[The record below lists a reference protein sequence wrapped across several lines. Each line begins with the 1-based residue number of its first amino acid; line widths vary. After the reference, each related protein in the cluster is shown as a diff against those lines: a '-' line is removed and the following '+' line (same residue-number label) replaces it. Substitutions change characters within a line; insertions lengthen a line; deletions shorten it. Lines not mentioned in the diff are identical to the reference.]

1 METAA
6 STVSERAASLRFW
19 YGASVA
25 EFVGTSAEK
34 IVGQLTLNSS
44 FDIDRTQ
51 AAAWLAEIEFLHSKL
66 SGLAGSILFEFNI
79 PRMGRRIDVVLVV
92 GPVVFAIEFKVGEKA
107 FDRSAIDQVWDYG
120 LDLKNFHEA
129 SHDASIIPILIAT
142 EATECPPI
150 DLHADPDKLYRPIV
164 VDSPSFRSGLE
175 LALRAISGDA
185 LDAQVWSRASYHPT
199 PTIVEAARVLYAQ
212 HSVEAI
218 ARFDAGAQ
226 NLHVTSRR
234 IEELVDEAQANRRK
248 RICFVTGVPGAGKT
262 LVGLNLAT
270 RREADEPTH
279 AVFLS
284 GNGPLVAVLGEALTR
299 DELARRKGQGEK
311 VRKGKVGESVKAFIQ
326 NVHHFRDDA
335 LIDVGPPIEHVV
347 IFDEAQRAWN
357 VKQTASFMLR
367 KKRRPGFPHS
377 EPEFLIS
384 YMDRHKDWA
393 VIICLVGGGQEINT
407 GEAGI
412 DAWLDAVIAAF
423 PNWHMYISS
432 RLTDSEYAA
441 GRALDSVRRR
451 HDAHLDDCLHLAV
464 SMRSFRAENVSA
476 FVKALLD
483 CEKEEA
489 KKAFAELAERYPIA
503 LTRDLNAAKRWIR
516 EHARGTER
524 YGLVASSKA
533 MRLKPHAID
542 IRVSVDPVHYF
553 LNEKDD
559 TRSSY
564 YLEDAATEFQV
575 QGLELDWVCVSWD
588 GDFRFTGFDW
598 SYHDFRGN
606 QWCNIAN
613 PDNRVYLRNA
623 YRVLLTRA
631 RQGMV
636 VFVPPGDSND
646 LTRSPAF
653 FDSTFDYLKELGIT
667 EIALRK
673 M

>member
-51 AAAWLAEIEFLHSKL
+51 AVAWLAEIKFLRSRL
-66 SGLAGSILFEFNI
+66 SDLAGSILFEFNI
-79 PRMGRRIDVVLVV
+79 PRMGRRIDVVLVI

-129 SHDASIIPILIAT
+129 SHDASIIPILIPT

-164 VDSPSFRSGLE
+164 VDPPSFRSGLE
-175 LALRAISGDA
+175 LALRAISGAA

-199 PTIVEAARVLYAQ
+199 PTIVEAARSLYAQ

-234 IEELVDEAQANRRK
+234 IEELVDEAQVNGRK

-270 RREADEPTH
+270 RREEDEPTH

-284 GNGPLVAVLGEALTR
+284 GNGPLVAVLREALTR
-299 DELARRKGQGEK
+299 DEVARRKQQGEK

-357 VKQTASFMLR
+357 LKQTANFMLR
-367 KKRRPGFPHS
+367 KKRVAGFADS

-393 VIICLVGGGQEINT
+393 VIVCLVGGGQEINT

-412 DAWLDAVIAAF
+412 DAWLDAVNRRF
-423 PNWHMYISS
+423 PEWEMFISS

-441 GRALDSVRRR
+441 GRVVETVRERPRTRFDDS
-451 HDAHLDDCLHLAV
+451 LHLAV
-464 SMRSFRAENVSA
+464 SMRSFRAENVSV
-476 FVKALLD
+476 FVKTLLD
-483 CEKEEA
+483 CD
-489 KKAFAELAERYPIA
+489 KKQARRAFEQLAERYPIA
-503 LTRDLNAAKRWIR
+503 ITRDLKAEIGR
-516 EHARGTER
+516 
-524 YGLVASSKA
+524 AS
-533 MRLKPHAID
+533 
-542 IRVSVDPVHYF
+542 
-553 LNEKDD
+553 
-559 TRSSY
+559 
-564 YLEDAATEFQV
+564 
-575 QGLELDWVCVSWD
+575 C
-588 GDFRFTGFDW
+588 
-598 SYHDFRGN
+598 
-606 QWCNIAN
+606 
-613 PDNRVYLRNA
+613 
-623 YRVLLTRA
+623 
-631 RQGMV
+631 
-636 VFVPPGDSND
+636 
-646 LTRSPAF
+646 
-653 FDSTFDYLKELGIT
+653 
-667 EIALRK
+667 
-673 M
+673 